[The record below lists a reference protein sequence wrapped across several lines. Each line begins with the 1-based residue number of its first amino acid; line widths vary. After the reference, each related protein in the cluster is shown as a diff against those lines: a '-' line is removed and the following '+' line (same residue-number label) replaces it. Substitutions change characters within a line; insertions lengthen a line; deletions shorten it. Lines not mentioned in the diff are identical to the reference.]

1 MAMNRRRFLQ
11 TAGIGAGLGMVGGA
25 FGFHDRLHQGLS
37 VQPAPGELSGMELLG
52 HCNMNFNDVAK
63 VRGWDQVYEFQ
74 VINGFAYCSHGG
86 NGNRGLS
93 GTPGTGGF
101 SIVDVR
107 NPRNMKVVF
116 RRVNDSPAIGGPNDN
131 SQYLDI
137 KDHIMVLKRNRSL
150 EMWDVRNPFA
160 PVRLSSFT
168 PPGIIVQSSGDPND
182 PHGHGSFGYHGMWVH
197 LDGRGGRFAF
207 ASVRLEGFTDQIL
220 IIVDITNPAA
230 PYEIGRW
237 WYPGMWHDGG
247 EMRTWA
253 SDDGSPGQTGTP
265 VQCHDITTYGDR
277 AYVAWR
283 DKGVQILDIS
293 DMRKPKRVGE
303 INWGDVS
310 RPVAI
315 PPDPMMGFPGKPAE
329 PFHPIPSQ
337 VHSIGIVVPKKGG
350 RVATV
355 IAGDEVGRCP
365 GGYMHIID
373 VRNEKR
379 PQEISSF
386 MTPYSRGGNCLQGPT
401 GYDRNVSRIAMHDID
416 RMIRGKIAWA
426 SWEEGGFW
434 GVDISDI
441 HYPRAAAWFVPP
453 ARSDAGRPGSSHGDD
468 MTTGS
473 FGSDSGLVFGS
484 GSDTGAGG
492 IWAFRYNPG
501 YSAKVRWNSDESNV
515 IVTESKGH
523 GKGRDR
529 DDDDD

>member
-1 MAMNRRRFLQ
+1 
-11 TAGIGAGLGMVGGA
+11 
-25 FGFHDRLHQGLS
+25 
-37 VQPAPGELSGMELLG
+37 
-52 HCNMNFNDVAK
+52 MNFGDVAK
-63 VRGWDQVYEFQ
+63 NRGWDQVYEFQ
-74 VINGFAYCSHGG
+74 VINGFAYCSHGS
-86 NGNRGLS
+86 NGRQRIPAPPS
-93 GTPGTGGF
+93 GTPAGTGGF

-107 NPRNMKVVF
+107 NPRNMKVIF
-116 RRVNDSPAIGGPNDN
+116 RRVNNAPLPEHGGPGDN

-137 KDHIMVLKRNRSL
+137 KDHIMVLKRNRAL

-160 PVRLSSFT
+160 PVHLSSFT
-168 PPGIIVQSSGDPND
+168 PPGILVGSSGDPND

-197 LDGRGGRFAF
+197 KTERGGRFAF
-207 ASVRLEGFTDQIL
+207 ASVRLDGFTDQIL
-220 IIVDITNPAA
+220 IIVDITNPLA

-237 WYPGMWHDGG
+237 WYPGMNHAAG
-247 EMRTWA
+247 EMRTWV

-265 VQCHDITTYGDR
+265 VQCHDITCFGDR

-293 DMRKPKRVGE
+293 DMSKPTRVGE

-337 VHSIGIVVPKKGG
+337 VHSIGIVVPKKGR
-350 RVATV
+350 RVETV
-355 IAGDEVGRCP
+355 ICGDEVGRCP
-365 GGYMHIID
+365 GGYMHVID
-373 VRNEKR
+373 VRKESR

-386 MTPYSRGGNCLQGPT
+386 MTPYSRGGNCLLGPT

-441 HYPRAAAWFVPP
+441 HRPKAAAYYVPP
-453 ARSDAGRPGSSHGDD
+453 ARSDAGRAGSSHGDD

-484 GSDTGAGG
+484 GSDSGAGG

-501 YSAKVRWNSDESNV
+501 YSAKVRWNADESNV
-515 IVTESKGH
+515 IVTENK
-523 GKGRDR
+523 GKGKK
-529 DDDDD
+529 DDDDDDDDR